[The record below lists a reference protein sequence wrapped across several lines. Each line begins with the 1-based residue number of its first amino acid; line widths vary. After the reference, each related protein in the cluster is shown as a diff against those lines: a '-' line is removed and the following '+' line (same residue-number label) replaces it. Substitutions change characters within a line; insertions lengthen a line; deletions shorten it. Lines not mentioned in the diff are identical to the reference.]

1 MSDPTWPLL
10 LLDPDAIVHVQVC
23 FATTNT
29 SCMHACRS
37 IDWQDKINLV
47 VMHQGSKDQLL
58 LLLRPIYVRIRHVY
72 ILVSR
77 NMGTAVIKFGKYLST
92 EGINLTET
100 VD

>member
-1 MSDPTWPLL
+1 
-10 LLDPDAIVHVQVC
+10 
-23 FATTNT
+23 
-29 SCMHACRS
+29 
-37 IDWQDKINLV
+37 
-47 VMHQGSKDQLL
+47 MHQGSTDQLL

-100 VD
+100 MD